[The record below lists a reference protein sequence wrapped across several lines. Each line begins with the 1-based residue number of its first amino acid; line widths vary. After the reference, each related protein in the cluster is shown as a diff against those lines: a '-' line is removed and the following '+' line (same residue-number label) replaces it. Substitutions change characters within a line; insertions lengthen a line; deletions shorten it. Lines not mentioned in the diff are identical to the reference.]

1 MAFSGAGSSTG
12 YSIALGSRPDAG
24 QPAEGASP
32 MELVLLG
39 TAGCTAMDVLS
50 ILQKKRQH
58 ITAFEVRM
66 HADRT
71 AEHPKVFTHIRM
83 EYVVTGN
90 RVDPQAVQRAIE
102 LSLGKYCSVHAM
114 LSKAVSIEH
123 SYTIIEAEQTT

>member
-12 YSIALGSRPDAG
+12 YSISLGSRPDVG

-39 TAGCTAMDVLS
+39 AAGCTAMDVLS

-58 ITAFEVRM
+58 VTAFEIRV
-66 HADRT
+66 HADRA
-71 AEHPKVFTHIRM
+71 AEHPKVFTHVRL
-83 EYVVTGN
+83 EYVVTGH
-90 RVDPQAVQRAIE
+90 RVDPQAVQRSLE

-114 LSKAVSIEH
+114 LSKAVPIEH
-123 SYTIIEAEQTT
+123 SYTVIEAEQTS